1 MSDLNYEQ
9 IVNEIKVDL
18 IKADPNLAPALALES
33 EPMVK
38 LIEVFAYRLL
48 DMQNRINQATK
59 DIRNA

>member
-9 IVNEIKVDL
+9 IVKEIKSDL